1 MVKYINKKFDCY
13 LSDKKLNENI
23 LKENP
28 LSKNTD
34 PVKIL
39 DQ

>member
-1 MVKYINKKFDCY
+1 MVKYINKKFDRF

-23 LKENP
+23 LKEHP
-28 LSKNTD
+28 VPKDTD